1 MGREIFNTIGMAE
14 SIRYTE
20 YKDIYSAIAE
30 LIDNSIEAQAQNIF
44 VIIKTSI
51 NNSGQDYIHS
61 LGVIDDGSG
70 MDYETLQECLVFG
83 SSTKKDRQS
92 MGRFGVGLGQ
102 ASLFAAPK
110 VEVYSWQNSMKSK
123 YVYLDTNKMKTG
135 DQKFIPE
142 PMEQEWPRPF
152 YGFKKFKLPGKG
164 EFNFVDHG
172 TLVVWEAVDKI
183 NVKMATFISNLSD
196 ELGRRFRYYINDGV
210 KIIISSTSFDPFE
223 EVRIVDPMF
232 LLEKSKF
239 LGKSKMNTEITS
251 YMSAG
256 EPIFEPFVTDITP
269 DGTYNVEVALQYPDK
284 ETIVSNI
291 QIRCSVVKEKF
302 YYGDHFKKSGKN
314 NPGDTEIGKIL
325 KKYEKIS
332 VNRARREIQFDRFNL
347 YDSVND
353 PTNRWWSLEINFE
366 PKLDEFFKLS
376 NNKQK
381 VEIVVSA
388 YDNYTSSN
396 PQFKGKV
403 IEDPDVD
410 GVEEKLWI
418 EFVSVVRRLI
428 SLAKKRNKSL
438 MSKHKLDDD
447 EAKETK
453 KNGKSSVYQDT
464 KEPNED
470 DFQSLVTKIVANK
483 KDSIKVSAKLLLN
496 ELESRVKFTDNE
508 LNGNLFEITRSSKD
522 NSESIINTNHPMFS
536 KGYFDIEDEE
546 VEGLTKLFIYSLIK
560 TRHKFNSFNERKF
573 FDEILQSINEEINEL
588 IREEEIDND

>member
-61 LGVIDDGSG
+61 LGVLDDGTG
-70 MDYETLQECLVFG
+70 MDDDTLQECLVFG

-102 ASLFAAPK
+102 ASLFAAPN
-110 VEVYSWQNSMKSK
+110 VEVYSWQKSMKSK

-135 DQKFIPE
+135 DQKLIPE
-142 PMEQEWPRPF
+142 PMEQEWPRAF
-152 YGFKKFKLPGKG
+152 IGFKKFRLPGKG
-164 EFNFVDHG
+164 DFNFVDHG

-183 NVKMATFISNLSD
+183 NVKMPTFISKLSD

-210 KIIISSTSFDPFE
+210 KIIISSTSFDPFD

-232 LLEKSKF
+232 LLDRSKF
-239 LGKSKMNTEITS
+239 LGKSKVNTEVTS
-251 YMSAG
+251 YIAAG

-269 DGTYNVEVALQYPDK
+269 DGTYNIEVALQYPDK

-302 YYGDHFKKSGKN
+302 YYGDHFKISGKN

-332 VNRARREIQFDRFNL
+332 VNRARREIQFDRFDL

-396 PQFKGKV
+396 PQLRGKV
-403 IEDPDVD
+403 IDSPDVD

-418 EFVSVVRRLI
+418 EFVSIVKRLI
-428 SLAKKRNKSL
+428 SMAKKRNKSL
-438 MSKHKLDDD
+438 MSKHKLYDD
-447 EAKETK
+447 EIKETK
-453 KNGKSSVYQDT
+453 KKGKTNVYQDT
-464 KEPNED
+464 KEPTDD
-470 DFQSLVTKIVANK
+470 DFQSLVKKIETVK
-483 KDSIKVSAKLLLN
+483 KNGLNISATHLLR
-496 ELESRVKFTDNE
+496 ELESRVKFTDDE
-508 LNGNLFEITRSSKD
+508 QIDNLFEIKKSSKE
-522 NSESIINTNHPMFS
+522 NSESILNSNHPIFT
-536 KGYFDIEDEE
+536 KGYFDIGNEE
-546 VEGLTKLFIYSLIK
+546 VEGLTKLFIYSLVK
-560 TRHKFNSFNERKF
+560 TRYKFNSFKERKF
-573 FDEILQSINEEINEL
+573 FDEILLSINEEINEL
-588 IREEEIDND
+588 IREGENEND